1 MLEPAIKSL
10 ASTGR
15 NFGTVSV
22 HLASGDIAT
31 NVMWV
36 DADDEHMLFN
46 TEVHRAK
53 FKAVQAD
60 PRVTVMVWNA
70 ENPYSFAEVRGTVVD
85 TVTGDEA
92 RAHIDALSRR
102 YTGKDYAGQI
112 QSERVIVKVRPDKQ
126 FARNLT

>member
-10 ASTGR
+10 ASTGK

-22 HLASGDIAT
+22 HLPSGDIAT

-36 DADDEHMLFN
+36 DADDDHVLFN

-53 FKAVQAD
+53 YRAVQAD
-60 PRVTVMVWNA
+60 PRVTVMIWDA
-70 ENPYSFAEVRGTVVD
+70 ENPYAFAEVRGTVVE

-92 RAHIDALSRR
+92 RAHIDALAQR
-102 YTGKDYAGQI
+102 YMGQDYPGQI
-112 QSERVIVKVRPDKQ
+112 ESERVIVRVRPDKQ
-126 FARNLT
+126 FARNL